1 MVTYMEISFKMI
13 TFFYISLLNLQERI
27 LAEPDFT
34 EVAQLLSKLPE
45 TISADLLFQHIQ
57 VVLANCFLS
66 IKLSL
71 VTWTP

>member
-1 MVTYMEISFKMI
+1 MVTYMEISFNMI
-13 TFFYISLLNLQERI
+13 SFFYISRLIFQERI

-57 VVLANCFLS
+57 VVQANCFLS